1 LLVELS
7 NYICSCCYCYGS
19 NWNEDVWNNL

>member
-1 LLVELS
+1 MELS
-7 NYICSCCYCYGS
+7 NYICSCCYCNSS